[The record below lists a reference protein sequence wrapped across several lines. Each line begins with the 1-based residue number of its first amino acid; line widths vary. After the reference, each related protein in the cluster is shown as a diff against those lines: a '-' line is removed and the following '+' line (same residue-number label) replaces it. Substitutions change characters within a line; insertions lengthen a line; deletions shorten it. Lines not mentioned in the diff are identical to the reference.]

1 MKIFKALQIGHYH
14 QNNCEDYLFTGTI
27 GKDKLVCAVMDGC
40 TNATDSYFIST
51 LVGKLLRKITIGKG
65 YEELYNSEHFTTSE
79 DYLKS
84 ILKDLF
90 SELKSVRNLLLL
102 NPKELLTT
110 LILLFIDKNKNEGI
124 VLVIGDGLVSI
135 NGKVTEF
142 DQDNTPD
149 YIGFH
154 LDGDF
159 ENWYSSQKQK
169 IIFNVIDDISIA
181 TDGIF
186 SFTQVTR
193 TAIDE
198 KPDVLDF
205 LLINR
210 ENNEKEEMLA
220 LKLKKLEHSYGL
232 VPTDDFA
239 MIRILSNN

>member
-1 MKIFKALQIGHYH
+1 M
-14 QNNCEDYLFTGTI
+14 
-27 GKDKLVCAVMDGC
+27 
-40 TNATDSYFIST
+40 
-51 LVGKLLRKITIGKG
+51 
-65 YEELYNSEHFTTSE
+65 
-79 DYLKS
+79 
-84 ILKDLF
+84 
-90 SELKSVRNLLLL
+90 L

-110 LILLFIDKNKNEGI
+110 LILLFVDKNKNEGI